1 MADTYESIFN
11 SIESSRAEDLPTDDL
26 ELSQL
31 AAQLESWYLESESRD
46 GEWLARAQDYYDL
59 YRGTS
64 WDPKTRQELEDAGRP
79 ALELNIV
86 RPMINLVT
94 GMQLTN
100 LTGLEAVA
108 FDPSDDPV
116 AEAITK
122 HIQYQEARS
131 RYDVIQAH
139 CFRDGLVT
147 GRAYREGY
155 FDWSENPYG
164 ELKYRYVPPG
174 HVKFDTYSRSPDL
187 SDARYI
193 FRAKWVDPDTF
204 KSLFPNAVA
213 HINKDLFQRWG
224 EEFLVGNKV
233 SGSFSSRV
241 GISNPSAMWKSR
253 KAVTK
258 GMQDRVL
265 FVDAYWKQRA
275 NRWFAL
281 ASSKIAWKDF
291 STKEDARAFAD
302 AQGGDWL
309 VVERPS
315 QIIRHA
321 ILGPGCFL
329 SKPKESPFGNRA
341 WPVFPFFPDFL
352 QGQTDGIVDDVKDF
366 QKLLNKLVSQ
376 VLHMVNQTANRPIIL
391 ESGSVQDPQAV
402 QQQMNTASGLIVHN
416 PGSRPPKWGDPPVP
430 DPALFQ
436 VWERMD
442 SLKQAIT
449 GLTPAI
455 LGVAMGSREP
465 AAGTAIR
472 RQQASNV
479 LIFGVF
485 AWLQSEL
492 MRGTWSIDSAQR
504 LLTLPHI
511 IRIAGEE
518 EGQMDTIGM
527 NQVQEENGA
536 LKIINDLSVGTYD
549 IKLNQIPTTAM
560 LRERQVDRLIEL
572 SQAGAPIPPEAIL
585 ELMPGLPS
593 KIKAQ
598 IQASVQQARVVAQ
611 SAPGSQVKV

>member
-1 MADTYESIFN
+1 MANMQDQYFTPVPSD
-11 SIESSRAEDLPTDDL
+11 RAEDLPDDDE
-26 ELSQL
+26 ELQQL
-31 AAQLESWYLESESRD
+31 AARLESWYLESEGRD
-46 GEWLARAQDYYDL
+46 TEWLANAQSSYDL

-64 WDPKTRQELEDAGRP
+64 WDPKVRQELEDAGRP

-108 FDPSDDPV
+108 FDPSDDAV
-116 AEAITK
+116 AEALTK
-122 HIQYQEARS
+122 HIEYQEARS

-139 CFRDGLVT
+139 CFRDGLIT

-164 ELKYRYVPPG
+164 ELKYRYVPPW

-193 FRAKWVDPDTF
+193 FSAKWVDPDTF
-204 KSLFPNAVA
+204 HELFPNSVA
-213 HINKDLFQRWG
+213 HINKDIFTKWG
-224 EEFLVGNKV
+224 EEFLIGNASSAAYS
-233 SGSFSSRV
+233 SGV
-241 GISNPSAMWKSR
+241 GIANPSALWKSR
-253 KAVTK
+253 KAITK
-258 GMQDRVL
+258 GTQDRVL
-265 FVDAYWKQRA
+265 FVDAYWRQRA
-275 NRWFAL
+275 VRWFAL
-281 ASSKIAWKDF
+281 ATSKIAWRDF
-291 STKEDARAFAD
+291 SAEEEAKTFARS
-302 AQGGDWL
+302 QGGDWI

-315 QIIRHA
+315 QVIKHA

-329 SKPKESPFGNRA
+329 TKPQESPFGNRA

-352 QGQTDGIVDDVKDF
+352 QGQTDGIVEDVKDF

-376 VLHMVNQTANRPIIL
+376 VLHMVNQTANRPILL

-402 QQQMNTASGLIVHN
+402 REQMNTASGLVVHN
-416 PGSRPPKWGDPPVP
+416 PGSAPPRWGTPPVP

-455 LGVAMGSREP
+455 MGIAMGSREP

-518 EGQMDTIGM
+518 EGQTDTIGM

-549 IKLNQIPTTAM
+549 TKLNQIPTTAM

-572 SQAGAPIPPEAIL
+572 SQAGAPIP
-585 ELMPGLPS
+585 
-593 KIKAQ
+593 
-598 IQASVQQARVVAQ
+598 
-611 SAPGSQVKV
+611 